1 MQCLLRESCSHK
13 RTNQQRK
20 MIMLTGCCVPCTK
33 ACSYTALD
41 KGVLVTNLNT
51 TTDIHVAVGVTGV
64 CVSEWVS
71 VQERECMWK
80 RKPNIARR
88 FSLEP
93 SQVHVCLFHVTN
105 RNKFM
110 TNSHKNKPKLKC
122 QQQTHSSNSPFSK
135 TYKLQKYEKSKETAH
150 SHWES
155 GKKKKKFVLYIYVPT
170 ISKGHQFLMKNCYA
184 LVLLCKCSTWP
195 GLCEISHMQSWTE
208 IDDAVMTL
216 LTKASVRLE

>member
-1 MQCLLRESCSHK
+1 MSSSWELLTQTNKSTKKNDNADGLLCSLYKGLFLHSAGQRSACYKSEYNDRHSCCC
-13 RTNQQRK
+13 
-20 MIMLTGCCVPCTK
+20 GCHRCVC
-33 ACSYTALD
+33 
-41 KGVLVTNLNT
+41 
-51 TTDIHVAVGVTGV
+51 
-64 CVSEWVS
+64 EWVS

-105 RNKFM
+105 RNKFT

-155 GKKKKKFVLYIYVPT
+155 GKKKRKFVLYIYVPT